1 MLYASPLITAYTLV
15 LVGLLGLVMGSF
27 LGCLAWRIT
36 HGESVLH
43 GRSHCDECG
52 HVLGIGDLVPVFS
65 WLMHHGRCK
74 YCGARI
80 SARHPIGELLCAAFY
95 VTIVARYGITLEAG
109 EMLVFASAL
118 FVLSLTDIEKY
129 LIPDG
134 AVIVAI
140 AARVVFIV
148 AAYVLLAGGVDATFV
163 FANPKQLT
171 GSPAD
176 IAFSLAR
183 DSLIGGA
190 GIGAVMIVI
199 VIAMDKVLGRES
211 MGGGDI
217 KLFAVAGFY
226 FGWQQSL
233 FLVIV
238 ACIVGLVFAVFQ
250 MKRQSREDEN
260 DKQLAEDIKDQTGF
274 DAALERTHLPAFP
287 FGPSIAIA
295 CWITM
300 LFGAPVVNWYFGLF

>member
-36 HGESVLH
+36 RGESVLR

-52 HVLGIGDLVPVFS
+52 HALGIGDLIPVLS
-65 WLMHHGRCK
+65 WLAHHGKCK
-74 YCGARI
+74 YCGAKI
-80 SARHPIGELLCAAFY
+80 SARHPIGEILCAAFY

-118 FVLSLTDIEKY
+118 FVLSLTDIEKF

-134 AVIVAI
+134 TVIVAI

-148 AAYVLLAGGVDATFV
+148 AVYALLAGGVDAAFI
-163 FANPKQLT
+163 FANPKQIT

-199 VIAMDKVLGRES
+199 VIVMDKVLGRES

-217 KLFAVAGFY
+217 KLFAIGGFY
-226 FGWQQSL
+226 FGWQQCL
-233 FLVIV
+233 FLIIV
-238 ACIVGLVFAVFQ
+238 ACVIGLVFAAFH
-250 MKRQSREDEN
+250 MRRQSEADDHDRR
-260 DKQLAEDIKDQTGF
+260 LAEDIKDKTGN
-274 DAALERTHLPAFP
+274 DAVLERAQLPAFP
-287 FGPSIAIA
+287 FGPSIALA

-300 LFGAPVVNWYFGLF
+300 LFGAPVTNWYFGLF